1 MERRTFLALVPANLL
16 AAPLAAEGQPAGKII
31 RIGWLGNVP
40 PPPAMAP
47 VIAAFM
53 DGLQQYGYVDGR
65 NLKVEYRWAMGRDER
80 YPELV
85 RELIQANVQL
95 VVTAQTPGA
104 LVLKEQAHAVPV
116 VLLGVSHPVEAG
128 LVQSLSRPG
137 GNITGV
143 TNQLGDLDAKLLQL
157 GKDLVPKLSR
167 IAVFWTPTN
176 QGSAI
181 GLRNMQTVA
190 AKVGIAVVP
199 VSARTRDEA
208 EHAFSALRHERPD
221 ALIVHASYLGSA
233 ELIQIR
239 EFAARTR
246 VPTISAFSA
255 LTRDGLLMSYS
266 PDPAT
271 YYRRAAYYVD
281 RILKGTKPAHLPI
294 EQPTQFELAI
304 NLKTAKTLGL
314 TIPPSLLARADQV
327 IE

>member
-1 MERRTFLALVPANLL
+1 MDRRAFIGTLTGAVL
-16 AAPLAAEGQPAGKII
+16 AAPLVARAQPAEKIF

-40 PPPAMAP
+40 PPPAMVP

-53 DGLQQYGYVDGR
+53 DGLRQYGYVDGR
-65 NLKVEYRWAMGRDER
+65 NLKVEYRWANGRDER
-80 YPELV
+80 YSELV

-104 LVLKEQAHAVPV
+104 LVLKEQAQVPV

-181 GLRNMQTVA
+181 GLKNMQAVA
-190 AKVGIAVVP
+190 TKAGVAVVP

-208 EHAFSALRHERPD
+208 EHAFSALMHERPD

-246 VPTISAFSA
+246 MPTISAFSA

-281 RILKGTKPAHLPI
+281 RILKGAKSADLPI
-294 EQPTQFELAI
+294 EQPTKFDLFI
-304 NLKTAKTLGL
+304 NLKTAKALNL
-314 TIPPSLLARADQV
+314 TIPPSLLQRADQV

>member
-1 MERRTFLALVPANLL
+1 MDRRAFIGTLTGAVL
-16 AAPLAAEGQPAGKII
+16 AAPLVARAQPAEKIF

-40 PPPAMAP
+40 PPPAMVP

-53 DGLQQYGYVDGR
+53 DGLRQYGYVDGR
-65 NLKVEYRWAMGRDER
+65 NLKVEYRWANGRDER
-80 YPELV
+80 YSELV

-104 LVLKEQAHAVPV
+104 LVLKEQAQVPV

-181 GLRNMQTVA
+181 GLKNMQAVA
-190 AKVGIAVVP
+190 AKAGVAVVP

-208 EHAFSALRHERPD
+208 EHAFSALMHERPD

-246 VPTISAFSA
+246 MPTISAFSA

-281 RILKGTKPAHLPI
+281 RILKGAKPADLPI
-294 EQPTQFELAI
+294 EQPTKFDLFI
-304 NLKTAKTLGL
+304 NLKTAKALNL
-314 TIPPSLLARADQV
+314 TIPPSLLQRADQV

>member
-1 MERRTFLALVPANLL
+1 
-16 AAPLAAEGQPAGKII
+16 
-31 RIGWLGNVP
+31 
-40 PPPAMAP
+40 
-47 VIAAFM
+47 
-53 DGLQQYGYVDGR
+53 
-65 NLKVEYRWAMGRDER
+65 
-80 YPELV
+80 
-85 RELIQANVQL
+85 
-95 VVTAQTPGA
+95 VTAQTPGA
-104 LVLKEQAHAVPV
+104 LVLKEQAQVPV

-181 GLRNMQTVA
+181 GLKNMQAVA
-190 AKVGIAVVP
+190 TKAGVAVVP

-208 EHAFSALRHERPD
+208 EHAFSALMHERPD

-246 VPTISAFSA
+246 MPTISAFSA

-281 RILKGTKPAHLPI
+281 RILKGAKPADLPI
-294 EQPTQFELAI
+294 EQPTKFDLFI
-304 NLKTAKTLGL
+304 NLKTAKALNL
-314 TIPPSLLARADQV
+314 TIPPSLLQRADQV